1 MGSAQFEKAR
11 TWAFKLISHD
21 YFPIGLLIT
30 LLLIVGSMIV
40 TDYGESWDEQL
51 RYRYATNSLSA
62 YLGDSKGL
70 RGEKGSFYVMAAKLG
85 SEALRWIRKDWLPIE
100 SWHFM
105 HFLSFLLGL
114 FFFYKLCLRL
124 MNIWTAFVTTL
135 FFGTQPLIW
144 GHAFINPKDIPF
156 MAFFLGSLATGL
168 AMVDT
173 LTVRPLD
180 EGRKGAGSNP
190 GDLSIFS
197 TLSRDWQVLNR
208 KWRGLFA
215 SWGGVFVAILL
226 GLIIFHAPAT
236 QAMAGLIE
244 RAYFAEPSSALGKI
258 FSTLAENMRAI
269 PLENYV
275 QKSLKLY
282 PRLVLLYAMLVIAV
296 NIAFALRLFPT
307 ATREMWREHAIPFAK
322 LVLKSILNKHVL
334 GAGILLGLCTSTRV
348 IGPTAGAL
356 VAVYFLLKTGRKA
369 IPTLIAFFTIT
380 LVISYLTWP
389 NLWGAPLKNY
399 IGSFTQASDF
409 PWDGKVMFAGVD
421 YPVSELPRAYLP
433 VLLSLQFTEPAMIL
447 FLAGLAVAITRSI
460 GKAVDRKLV
469 AMLALWLIMPIA
481 VGMLLQ
487 TTMYDNFRHF
497 LFVIPSIFLFV
508 GLGIQAILDKL
519 KSIPARIVI
528 LIVLLLPNLYWDV
541 QLHPYQY
548 VYYNSLTGG
557 VRGAFRNYEMDYWAT
572 SYREAI
578 NYLNENA
585 PANARVVV
593 WGPDH
598 VVKSLA
604 RADLLIEKY
613 DNENFQVKS
622 GPSFAIVSSRHDKDL
637 TLFPEAKQLLTV
649 GRDGAIF
656 AVVKQ
661 LDQTHPPDP

>member
-1 MGSAQFEKAR
+1 
-11 TWAFKLISHD
+11 LISHE
-21 YFPIGLLIT
+21 YFPIGLLIM
-30 LLLIVGSMIV
+30 LFLIIGSLIV

-85 SEALRWIRKDWLPIE
+85 SEALRRVRKDWLPIE

-105 HFLSFLLGL
+105 HFLSLLLGL
-114 FFFYKLCLRL
+114 FFFYTICLRFV
-124 MNIWTAFVTTL
+124 NKWTAFGTTL

-168 AMVDT
+168 AMVDA
-173 LTVRPLD
+173 LTGLALD
-180 EGRKGAGSNP
+180 EGDRGSGSNP
-190 GDLSIFS
+190 GDPPIFS
-197 TLSRDWQVLNR
+197 TLSRDWQALNIKR
-208 KWRGLFA
+208 RGSFA
-215 SWGGVFVAILL
+215 SWVGVTVAILL
-226 GLIIFHAPAT
+226 GLIIVHAPIT

-244 RAYFAEPSSALGKI
+244 RAYSAEPSSTLGKL
-258 FSTLAENMRAI
+258 FSNLAENMHAL

-282 PRLVLLYAMLVIAV
+282 PRLVLFYALLALAADLVIA
-296 NIAFALRLFPT
+296 IRLFPT
-307 ATREMWREHAIPFAK
+307 AAREIWRGHAIPFAK
-322 LVLKSILNKHVL
+322 LVLKSLINKGVL
-334 GAGILLGLCTSTRV
+334 GAGILLGLCTSTRA
-348 IGPTAGAL
+348 IGPAAGAL
-356 VAVYFLLKTGRKA
+356 VAFYFLLKSGRKA
-369 IPTLIAFFTIT
+369 IPTLIAYLTIA
-380 LVISYLTWP
+380 LVVSYLTWP

-399 IGSFTQASDF
+399 IGSITQASDF
-409 PWDGKVMFAGVD
+409 PWDGKVMFAGID

-433 VLLSLQFTEPAMIL
+433 VLLSLQFTETAVIL
-447 FLAGLAVAITRSI
+447 FLAGLAVAIARFI
-460 GKAVDRKLV
+460 RKAVDRELM
-469 AMLALWLIMPIA
+469 ALLALWLTLPIIGA
-481 VGMLLQ
+481 LVLQ
-487 TTMYDNFRHF
+487 PIMYDNFRHF
-497 LFVIPSIFLFV
+497 LFVIPSFFLIA
-508 GLGIQAILDKL
+508 GLGLQAILDKT

-528 LIVLLLPNLYWDV
+528 LVLLLLPNLYWDV

-578 NYLNENA
+578 NYLNDSA

-604 RADLLIEKY
+604 RADLLIEKF
-613 DNENFQVKS
+613 DKENFQVIS
-622 GPSFAIVSSRHDKDL
+622 SPSFAIVSSRHDKDL
-637 TLFPEAKQLLTV
+637 TLFPEANRLFTV
-649 GRDGAIF
+649 GRAGAIF
-656 AVVKQ
+656 AVVKG
-661 LDQTHPPDP
+661 LDQTHPPNP